1 MGDSLK
7 NALKAALK
15 KAGSFL
21 SPKQK
26 KKEVSRE
33 ISKLTDVK
41 KVFGDS
47 AQSENDD
54 VNFAE
59 VMKKEG
65 VKPSKFAHIR
75 ASQETNI
82 SAFELGVQKNSADS
96 RDRITKKEVV
106 LRHAPPIKPK
116 QHKQVKAA
124 ATLPKSEKAH
134 QIINSNKPKENKNI
148 PIPPKAPT
156 KSEYKIKIT
165 NPVSPNPELV
175 KITRSW
181 NQIALPNNGAA
192 EQIAVAHGDKREVVI
207 GLDFGTASVKV
218 VIGDSARGKAFAVPF
233 SDKIGLA
240 SYLLPSR
247 VWLGDEGYSLSASHA
262 DNPLRDLKLQLI
274 NKSCSPE
281 SFSHAAVFLALVIR
295 HSRGWLFSE
304 QAESY
309 QGVKILWK
317 LTLGLPAESYNNNAL
332 VERFM
337 KLAAAAWWLSRVI
350 ENIIPGKIVADIC
363 GIALQMKLQVF
374 KSLPELKDIEFDVVP
389 ELSAQIYGFLA
400 SWRFDPQEK
409 NIFMMVD
416 VGAGTIDSSVFHVRR
431 GKGNKYDFNYYSNFV
446 EFNGVANLHAERI
459 KWFRSA
465 FRHNGISQDIIKML
479 DNMEVPADLL
489 KGIPENINDY
499 FDGIEISFDNSDSS
513 PDSIFFIK
521 RIKHQ
526 VTGKTLKKARDCV
539 RHERDFADT
548 PLFLCGGGSRMKYY
562 KRLEEELR
570 SHPNATWF
578 RFKSQKLE
586 VPDILLAKGVSKD
599 DFDRLSVA
607 FGLSFLQVGDIVRGI
622 EQHIL
627 PPTER
632 KHCPGCGA
640 VGTCYC
646 D

>member
-26 KKEVSRE
+26 KN
-33 ISKLTDVK
+33 KLTDAN
-41 KVFGDS
+41 KVTGDR
-47 AQSENDD
+47 AQSESDD

-59 VMKKEG
+59 VMKREG
-65 VKPSKFAHIR
+65 VKPSKFAHMKVG
-75 ASQETNI
+75 QETNI
-82 SAFELGVQKNSADS
+82 SASELGAQKSSADS
-96 RDRITKKEVV
+96 QDRITKKDVV
-106 LRHAPPIKPK
+106 LRHVPPSKPK

-124 ATLPKSEKAH
+124 TILPKFEKTH
-134 QIINSNKPKENKNI
+134 QLINSNKPKEKKNI
-148 PIPPKAPT
+148 PVPPKAPT
-156 KSEYKIKIT
+156 KSNYTISVN
-165 NPVSPNPELV
+165 NPVSPNLELV

-181 NQIALPNNGAA
+181 NQIDLPNNGAD
-192 EQIAVAHGDKREVVI
+192 EQIDVAHDDKREVVI

-218 VIGDSARGKAFAVPF
+218 VIGDSALGKAFAVPF
-233 SDKIGLA
+233 SDEIGLA

-247 VWLGDEGYSLSASHA
+247 VWLGDEGYSLGASNSE
-262 DNPLRDLKLQLI
+262 NPLRDLKLQLI
-274 NKSCSPE
+274 DNSCSPE

-304 QAESY
+304 KAASY
-309 QGVKILWK
+309 QRVKILWK
-317 LTLGLPAESYNNNAL
+317 LTLGLPAESYNNKAL

-337 KLAAAAWWLSRVI
+337 KLAAAAWRLSLAK
-350 ENIIPGKIVADIC
+350 ESIIHGKIVADIC
-363 GIALQMKLQVF
+363 GIALQMKLQDF
-374 KSLPELKDIEFDVVP
+374 QSLPELKHIEFDVVP
-389 ELSAQIYGFLA
+389 ELSAQIYGFLT
-400 SWRFDPQEK
+400 STRFDPQAK

-416 VGAGTIDSSVFHVRR
+416 VGAGTIDSSVFRVRR
-431 GKGNKYDFNYYSNFV
+431 GRGNKYDFNYYSNFV

-459 KWFRSA
+459 KWLRSA
-465 FRHNGISQDIIKML
+465 FQSKGVPQDIITML
-479 DNMEVPADLL
+479 DKMEIPADLL
-489 KGIPENINDY
+489 KCIPEKINDY
-499 FDGIEISFDNSDSS
+499 FDGIEISFDDIEAS
-513 PDSIFFIK
+513 PDAVFFTK
-521 RIKHQ
+521 RVKHQ
-526 VTGKTLKKARDCV
+526 VTGKTLKKARECV
-539 RHERDFADT
+539 RYEREFADT

-586 VPDILLAKGVSKD
+586 VPEILLANGVSKD

-607 FGLSFLQVGDIVRGI
+607 FGLSFLQVGKVVREI
-622 EQHIL
+622 E
-627 PPTER
+627 PPPPPPPIR
-632 KHCPGCGA
+632 QVCPGCGA